1 MTDRTDIPTTTDAM
15 GIARSQTPSPTG
27 PSEPDSVRSY
37 VTRRI
42 GALLARLDTPSA
54 RATLARL
61 RGAVARE
68 PGSVPEIWA
77 VTIDGVPG
85 TPRGDEPTHQERA
98 VHTAMTLF
106 AVHQQSRSEP
116 MHVRGVGLG
125 QAIRRL
131 ESASPTHGDG
141 EVSPVRRRFDALA
154 SATSMTEAAH
164 HLRGIVGQLRSEG
177 IALDYGALAEDLDA
191 LQAPGRAEKV
201 RLRWARQY
209 YRTDA
214 AYRAPDQHAGAQK
227 PQTPQT
233 ADQEETVR

>member
-1 MTDRTDIPTTTDAM
+1 MTHPTDVSTTTDAV
-15 GIARSQTPSPTG
+15 GIARVGTLAPPAA
-27 PSEPDSVRSY
+27 PEPDSVRSV

-42 GALLARLDTPSA
+42 GALLARLDAPST
-54 RATLARL
+54 RGTLARL
-61 RGAVARE
+61 RGAVTRV

-85 TPRGDEPTHQERA
+85 SPRGDEPTHQERA

-125 QAIRRL
+125 QAIHRL
-131 ESASPTHGDG
+131 ESASPTRGDG

-214 AYRAPDQHAGAQK
+214 ARHAPDPRAGAHK
-227 PQTPQT
+227 ATNPQSN
-233 ADQEETVR
+233 DQEETVR